1 MVTYFD
7 NTMTGAPAMSG
18 TAGAMLG
25 VLDACLVTGFG
36 LQAVST
42 LVVAAGVATVALPG
56 VHGLKVGAYVR
67 IAGATPAGLNG
78 DWPVTGVTSQ
88 GFTFTTTVAAGAAT
102 GSITASHAPLGW
114 AKEFTGTNKAAY
126 RSADVTGTRMRLR
139 VDDTTTRSCRVVGY
153 ESMTDVDTGTND
165 FPTNVQKAGGLYW
178 RKSSSA
184 DATPRP
190 WVIIGDSCLFYIYI
204 ANHATSPDHGWGHAF
219 GDYNSLKTG
228 DPYSCLITGHDTE
241 DDLASIS
248 YADFAMATRY
258 VQFLGCF
265 LPRSYTGIGTAQSF
279 YAHSGFNSTH
289 NTKSGCDNYC
299 DNDLAY
305 PNGTDNGLITSRHC
319 IFSNNALRGFY
330 PGLYHT
336 PQPCQGAFDTSNV
349 INGSGAHAGRKLM
362 VLRTGGSLI
371 SSKNTVNT
379 GAGVTF
385 IDITGPWR

>member
-36 LQAVST
+36 LQAANT

-56 VHGLKVGAYVR
+56 VHGLKVDAYVR

-78 DWPVTGVTSQ
+78 DWPVTGATSQ
-88 GFTFTTTVAAGAAT
+88 GFTFATTVGAGSAT

-139 VDDTTTRSCRVVGY
+139 VDDTAAQSCRVVGY
-153 ESMTDVDTGTND
+153 ESMTDVDTGTNA
-165 FPTNVQKAGGLYW
+165 FPTDVQQAGGLYW

-184 DATPRP
+184 DATARP
-190 WVIIGDSCLFYIYI
+190 WIIVGDSRSFYLYC
-204 ANHATSPDHGWGHAF
+204 ANSSTYTDHGYGHSF
-219 GDYNSLKTG
+219 GDYNSLKAG
-228 DPYSCLITGHDTE
+228 DPYACVLTGHTGVSDYYGS
-241 DDLASIS
+241 AIS
-248 YADFAMATRY
+248 DFGKATRY
-258 VQFLGCF
+258 EVVGAY
-265 LPRSYTGIGTAQSF
+265 LPRSYTGIGTAQLF

-289 NTKSGCDNYC
+289 STQSGCENYC
-299 DNDLAY
+299 TNDITY
-305 PNGTDNGLITSRHC
+305 PNGPDNGLITSKHC
-319 IFSNNALRGFY
+319 IFSNASLRGFY

-336 PQPCQGAFDTSNV
+336 PQPCQSAFDSAAI
-349 INGSGAHAGRKLM
+349 INGSGAHTGRKLM
-362 VLRTGGSLI
+362 ALRTGADLNLP
-371 SSKNTVNT
+371 KNNLNT
-379 GAGVTF
+379 GAGVIF